1 MKKNSITN
9 KISPCCS
16 LPFSVVYWW
25 VSNLTLNS
33 NADREFI
40 ISKISQSGTI
50 SIDAWKVLINSG
62 TLENDSPLTKA
73 EFLAWFDCERQPSCE
88 QLKLIIEGFKVGNW
102 TPETEL
108 PQNIGLIDVVVNG
121 QNFKGNVYTKE
132 QVNNLLTTS
141 FGGDLVISDNPQPT
155 SAKWYFAKESGTY
168 PNAGGLV
175 VDLTNKLVI
184 LSYDGTTWSKIEVE
198 IPMNTAKIAT
208 WTATTFASGSQVLYD
223 GKIWES
229 NSSTTATDIPG
240 FSSKW
245 VAKIDGSDANIDN
258 ALNSYIN
265 EKNYVGKVDISIATA
280 IRGNLQNDNTV
291 IDEDRVNITVLNIPT
306 NGKAKVYLK
315 MKKVINALYNS
326 RTAVLGIA
334 VGGAKTVLMTSQS
347 TVGQTLLREY
357 EFDVSAYEK
366 ISICFDGRE
375 EFKGWFFESITKK
388 TTEIDVVKKSI
399 DFYKDLLKSFWDQ
412 RTNKT
417 ANINISTR
425 VIGSMIDYTN
435 TVISDVNR
443 WLLKDIPTE
452 GRTRLYIKFAKSIAN
467 DNNKPSIVGVLP
479 NGSSVPLLDSFGA
492 YPPPLT
498 EYIIDV
504 KKFEKVSIVGYN
516 IFLDFEAYFYDEAI
530 ASTPDAVKTYIDNS
544 VSILQDRKIHL
555 YNLGFRTTNTSE
567 QNSAIFNLALSKMDS
582 VPKDII
588 IPEGKFKV
596 DSIIYKN
603 RANIYGQGQNTV
615 LESTKAEPIFK
626 LSVTDGKNRIEYNN
640 LLLLGTTAY
649 ANQGGC
655 IKDLIL
661 SGNSIGTKGFE
672 FNAIAYFRFQRVYM
686 TAFTDVC
693 FEGNGMMLC
702 NFEDVQFTKSPNG
715 LRVNMLSPYWAN
727 LNTFTDCKFRYLTNI
742 GIDYSNGTGVNFI
755 GCDISAVG
763 TTGDLN
769 TGAFKMSGGSTE
781 AGFVR
786 GCNLS
791 MLNCWGEANT
801 GGFLIKL
808 SNPNGRSRIAACN
821 FLYNDTGIVT
831 AEPLT
836 IDTSTIKKTES
847 LSGGKIIVIN
857 SQITTHTETGGTYTV
872 LA

>member
-1 MKKNSITN
+1 MEILNYIYQRIFDNSTKKITAKN
-9 KISPCCS
+9 VRESFAKVDDKIND
-16 LPFSVVYWW
+16 VEKKV
-25 VSNLTLNS
+25 VSNIL
-33 NADREFI
+33 
-40 ISKISQSGTI
+40 GTI
-50 SIDAWKVLINSG
+50 SPTDAAPTV
-62 TLENDSPLTKA
+62 
-73 EFLAWFDCERQPSCE
+73 
-88 QLKLIIEGFKVGNW
+88 
-102 TPETEL
+102 
-108 PQNIGLIDVVVNG
+108 
-121 QNFKGNVYTKE
+121 KGSYK
-132 QVNNLLTTS
+132 
-141 FGGDLVISDNPQPT
+141 PT
-155 SAKWYFAKESGTY
+155 IAGTY
-168 PNAGGLV
+168 TNLGGLV
-175 VDLTNKLVI
+175 AKEG
-184 LSYDGTTWSKIEVE
+184 YDTLFYFNGTTWSKSEVAM
-198 IPMNTAKIAT
+198 PKGA
-208 WTATTFASGSQVLYD
+208 D
-223 GKIWES
+223 GKTIEDWSAKTFTAGS
-229 NSSTTATDIPG
+229 NVFYNG
-240 FSSKW
+240 
-245 VAKIDGSDANIDN
+245 KIYANIADALSTDVPGLASVWVEKVGGGDESVN
-258 ALNSYIN
+258 AALNSYVN
-265 EKNYVGKVDISIATA
+265 EKLYNGKTNISAATGT
-280 IRGNLQNDNTV
+280 RGNLQNDNTI
-291 IDEDRVNITVLNIPT
+291 IDEDRINITVLNIPT

-315 MKKVINALYNS
+315 MKKVLNALYNS
-326 RTAVLGIA
+326 RTAVLGVTSA
-334 VGGAKTVLMTSQS
+334 GVKTVLLNSNPAT
-347 TVGQTLLREY
+347 TGENVVKEY
-357 EFDVSAYEK
+357 EFDVSSFATV
-366 ISICFDGRE
+366 SICFDSRE
-375 EFKGWFFESITKK
+375 KFSGWFFDTSSKK
-388 TTEIDVVKKSI
+388 PADKDAVKISV
-399 DFYKDLLKSFWDQ
+399 DFYKDLLKSFWDVK
-412 RTNKT
+412 TNKT

-425 VIGSMIDYTN
+425 VIGSMVDYTN
-435 TVISDVNR
+435 TVIGDPNR

-452 GRTRLYIKFAKSIAN
+452 GRTRLFIKFVKSIAN

-492 YPPPLT
+492 YPPPLK
-498 EYIIDV
+498 EYLLDV
-504 KKFEKVSIVGYN
+504 SLFSKISIVGYN
-516 IFLDFEAYFYDEAI
+516 PILDFEAFFYDEAI
-530 ASTPDAVKTYIDNS
+530 ASTPDAVKKYIDDSFGIIQN
-544 VSILQDRKIHL
+544 RKINL
-555 YNLGFRTTNTSE
+555 YDLGFRESNTSD
-567 QNSAIFNLALSKMDS
+567 QNSAIFNLALSNMDS
-582 VPKDII
+582 VYKDII

-596 DSIIYKN
+596 DSIIYRN
-603 RANIYGQGQNTV
+603 RANISGQGQNTV

-693 FEGNGMMLC
+693 FEGNGMLLC